1 MATRSMRVRRQIS
14 FLTAA
19 VMRALV
25 VAMAIM
31 ISKKRGISMIITIP
45 MILFPKRR
53 LVLPQEVLVGVQ
65 EVLVGVQEV
74 LVGVQEVIENPHH
87 QHPGIEVKK
96 KRENRRR
103 RNHSKRGNV

>member
-1 MATRSMRVRRQIS
+1 MRVRRQIS

-31 ISKKRGISMIITIP
+31 ISKKRGISMIITMP

-53 LVLPQEVLVGVQ
+53 LVVPQEVLVGVQ

-74 LVGVQEVIENPHH
+74 LENPHH

>member
-1 MATRSMRVRRQIS
+1 MRVRRQIS

-74 LVGVQEVIENPHH
+74 LENPHH